1 MTDAEMIQIT
11 LNHWKMNYPK
21 EFKALGKNA
30 LTEATAAVKMTRW
43 EMDALKQVNPGMSDR
58 EAWTGARCLF
68 CLKKPYVPEEE
79 TPEFKEFWAEWEA
92 LPEDEKYPAR
102 KRPCPG
108 SGMRTPE
115 ELERIREEV
124 ERLKKMMP
132 IGGKKREAG
141 EGTDEIE
148 L

>member
-30 LTEATAAVKMTRW
+30 LTEATADVKMTRW

-58 EAWTGARCLF
+58 EAWTEARRLF

-108 SGMRTPE
+108 SGMRSPE
-115 ELERIREEV
+115 DLGQIRQMVELMEEIAPTGWK
-124 ERLKKMMP
+124 EK
-132 IGGKKREAG
+132 AG

>member
-30 LTEATAAVKMTRW
+30 LTDATADGKMTRW
-43 EMDALKQVNPGMSDR
+43 EMDALKQVTPGMSDR
-58 EAWTGARCLF
+58 EAWTEARRLF

-115 ELERIREEV
+115 DLEQIRQMVELMEEIAPTGWK
-124 ERLKKMMP
+124 EK
-132 IGGKKREAG
+132 AG